1 MADADGIGF
10 HPNVDRIMIVDSGVS
25 VMDELKPRQR
35 KSMQD
40 YSMLSEP
47 KIIITHGKELF
58 ATATGTI

>member
-40 YSMLSEP
+40 YNL
-47 KIIITHGKELF
+47 LR
-58 ATATGTI
+58 